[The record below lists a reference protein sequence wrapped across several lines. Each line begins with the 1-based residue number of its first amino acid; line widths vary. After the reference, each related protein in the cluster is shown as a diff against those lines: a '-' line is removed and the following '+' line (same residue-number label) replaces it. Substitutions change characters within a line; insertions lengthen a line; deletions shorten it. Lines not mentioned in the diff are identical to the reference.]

1 MQEKGLN
8 SRSGN
13 DVIRSRTAFRS
24 RKQTKRWAHANS
36 SRATHDRRSKQP
48 RRMRK
53 AADLRKERKVLRYNG
68 EYTQAKSL
76 CCEGSDQP
84 PFAKSERDA
93 VRINCSA

>member
-1 MQEKGLN
+1 
-8 SRSGN
+8 
-13 DVIRSRTAFRS
+13 
-24 RKQTKRWAHANS
+24 
-36 SRATHDRRSKQP
+36 
-48 RRMRK
+48 MRK